1 MSSCYIHSLILA
13 VHFLLVFL
21 QSYLLGTWILSA
33 LFDIL
38 LVGAVEVLAGIT
50 LSTLPS
56 GL

>member
-1 MSSCYIHSLILA
+1 MLFVVL
-13 VHFLLVFL
+13 L

-38 LVGAVEVLAGIT
+38 LVGAVEVVAGIT